1 MATRGWLG
9 LAVLMLALGLLIG
22 SPLLISA
29 AGLMA
34 ALVGAAHFWRA
45 RALDGVEYRRRWH
58 YRRGFPGETTQVQ
71 IEVENNKLLPI
82 SMLRTRDLWSQAVAP
97 EDETLLKPSHIKN
110 VGTLMH
116 LFSLRWY
123 EKTARSYPIRF
134 RERGVYGV
142 GPLTLEAGD
151 PFGLL
156 RQETRIE
163 DQEYLTVYPEILPG
177 LQMRLRAEDPFGE
190 QKAPRP
196 IFEDPNRPMGVRDY
210 RPEDGFRRVHW
221 NATAR
226 TGSLQVKVYQPVSSQ
241 VQTLCLNVSTVP
253 HYWEG
258 VIPPLLEM
266 LVKVACTLAVEGVQ
280 RGYSVGMISNG
291 CLAHA
296 DRPFRVPPGRSP
308 QQLTRLLSA
317 LAAVSPFTTA
327 PFEHFLWKS
336 MPNIPYGSSLT
347 IITALVTPELC
358 EVLMRLKRYRPHT
371 TLVSLASTLPPALPG
386 VQVMHL
392 PYSPEDAG

>member
-1 MATRGWLG
+1 MVTRGWLG
-9 LAVLMLALGLLIG
+9 LAVLMLALGLMIK
-22 SPLLISA
+22 SPLMVTA
-29 AGLMA
+29 A
-34 ALVGAAHFWRA
+34 ALLAALAGAAHFWRA
-45 RALDGVEYRRRWH
+45 RALDGVVYRRRWH
-58 YRRGFPGETTQVQ
+58 YRRGFPGETMPVR
-71 IEVENNKLLPI
+71 IDVENNKLLPI
-82 SMLRTRDLWSQAVAP
+82 SALRTTDLWAEAVAP

-110 VGTLMH
+110 VGALTH

-123 EKTARSYPIRF
+123 EKTSRSYTIRL

-156 RQETRIE
+156 SQ
-163 DQEYLTVYPEILPG
+163 DQTLENEEYLTVYPEILPAV
-177 LQMRLRAEDPFGE
+177 QWRLRAKDPFGE

-226 TGSLQVKVYQPVSSQ
+226 TGQLQVKVYQPISSQ

-258 VIPPLLEM
+258 IIPPLLEM
-266 LVKVACTLAVEGVQ
+266 LVKVASTFAVEGIR
-280 RGYSVGMISNG
+280 RGYSVGLISNG

-296 DRPFRVPPGRSP
+296 DQPFHVPPGRSP
-308 QQLTRLLSA
+308 QQLARLLSA

-327 PFEHFLWKS
+327 PFEQYLLKS
-336 MPNIPYGSSLT
+336 MPKIPYGSSLT

-358 EVLMRLKRYRPHT
+358 DVLMRLKRYRPHT
-371 TLVSLASTLPPALPG
+371 LLVSLAATLPPALPG
-386 VQVMHL
+386 VQIMHL
-392 PYSPEDAG
+392 PYLPEDAL